1 MWLKL
6 CGSAILCAVAVVLI
20 KSVKGEALP
29 LQWTATILFGGATLL
44 LWQPVLTFLGELCQ
58 GYGMGEWAAL
68 LFKGLGIAVLSQFCA
83 DLCRQTGENML
94 ANGVEGAGRAE
105 LLLLCLP
112 LLKELIGTAGTL
124 LGALPS

>member
-1 MWLKL
+1 MWLKI
-6 CGSAILCAVAVVLI
+6 CGGAILCAVAALLL

-44 LWQPVLTFLGELCQ
+44 LWQPVLTFLGDLCQ
-58 GYGMGEWAAL
+58 GYGVGEKAEL

-83 DLCRQTGENML
+83 DLCRQTGESML
-94 ANGVEGAGRAE
+94 ASGVEGAGRAE

-112 LLKELIGTAGTL
+112 MLRELIDTAGAL
-124 LGALPS
+124 LDALPS